1 MSHGAGMRDGW
12 TMTARSQRK
21 TRRRFRNLAALV
33 AMAAALA
40 ACANKGD
47 TTASLASADVRERH
61 PIVLR
66 DAPRSLDIFVGRSGG
81 RLDARQAEDVAE
93 FAREFRRSGRGGL
106 VAQVP
111 TGTRR
116 EMAAHDTLNGIRA
129 ALAHGGVS
137 PGVLSVRT
145 YPVADPGL
153 ASPIRLTFASLQ
165 AGLPHSCG
173 EWPTDLGVSSYK
185 TDASNAP
192 YWNFGC
198 SSQATL
204 AAQVADP
211 IDLVRSRSEGR
222 PDIAKRMGAIAKIRE
237 GKDPS
242 TQYRQETPQINSAV
256 GGR

>member
-1 MSHGAGMRDGW
+1 M
-12 TMTARSQRK
+12 
-21 TRRRFRNLAALV
+21 L
-33 AMAAALA
+33 AMALALA
-40 ACANKGD
+40 GCAKNADITG
-47 TTASLASADVRERH
+47 SLAPVDLRERH

-66 DAPRSLDIFVGRSGG
+66 DAPRSLDVFVGRAGAG
-81 RLDARQAEDVAE
+81 LDPRQAEDVAD
-93 FAREFRRSGRGGL
+93 FAREYRRSGRGGL

-111 TGTRR
+111 TGGRR
-116 EMAAHDTLNGIRA
+116 ELAGHDALNAVRA
-129 ALAHGGVS
+129 ALARGGV
-137 PGVLSVRT
+137 PGGALSVRT

-173 EWPTDLGVSSYK
+173 QWPEDLGVSSYK
-185 TDASNAP
+185 TDAANAP
-192 YWNFGC
+192 YWNLGC

-211 IDLVRSRSEGR
+211 IDLVRARSEGR
-222 PDIAKRMGAIAKIRE
+222 SDIVKRMGAITKLRE

-242 TQYRQETPQINSAV
+242 TEYRQATPQINSAV

>member
-1 MSHGAGMRDGW
+1 
-12 TMTARSQRK
+12 MTARAQND
-21 TRRRFRNLAALV
+21 TRMRPLGLGI
-33 AMAAALA
+33 ALA
-40 ACANKGD
+40 AATLLGACAGKRD
-47 TTASLASADVRERH
+47 LAETGVPIDVRERH

-66 DAPRSLDIFVGRSGG
+66 DAPRSLDVFVGRSGG
-81 RLDARQAEDVAE
+81 GLDERQTEDVVD
-93 FAREFRRSGRGGL
+93 FAREYRRSGKGGL

-116 EMAAHDTLNGIRA
+116 EVAAHDTLNGIRS
-129 ALAHGGVS
+129 ALARGGV
-137 PGVLSVRT
+137 PGNALSVRT

-165 AGLPHSCG
+165 AGLPHQCG
-173 EWPTDLGVSSYK
+173 QWPADTGVSSFK
-185 TDASNAP
+185 DGMTNEP

-211 IDLVRSRSEGR
+211 IDLVRSRNEGR
-222 PDIAKRMGAIAKIRE
+222 PDIAKRMGAITKIRD

-242 TQYRQETPQINSAV
+242 TQYRQETPQINSTV